1 MLNILTLSWIA
12 RVKISGWSYCGG
24 FSLSNYLRVS
34 CKFLRG
40 LRMSNVS
47 EKTAFVIF
55 ERFGFKGESIFNSI
69 DILAIRR
76 LVSSALHVLL
86 QISKKRQSL
95 RQLFF

>member
-1 MLNILTLSWIA
+1 
-12 RVKISGWSYCGG
+12 
-24 FSLSNYLRVS
+24 
-34 CKFLRG
+34 
-40 LRMSNVS
+40 MSNVS

-86 QISKKRQSL
+86 QISKKRQFKKKILKRECTSKSTINYP
-95 RQLFF
+95 RQQIKI